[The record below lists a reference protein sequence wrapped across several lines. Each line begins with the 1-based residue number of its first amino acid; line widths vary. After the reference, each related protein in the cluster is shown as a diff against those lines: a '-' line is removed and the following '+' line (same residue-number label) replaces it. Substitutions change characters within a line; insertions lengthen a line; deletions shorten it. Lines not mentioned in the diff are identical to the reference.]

1 MSGNTLRT
9 TSPFAPYI
17 TVNTFRHI
25 AQTDIY
31 GEASAPES
39 APAGSPRW

>member
-1 MSGNTLRT
+1 MRT
-9 TSPFAPYI
+9 TSPIAPYI

-31 GEASAPES
+31 GETSELES